1 MTKIKMRGNV
11 ESLYKISTA
20 FIVSF
25 IFTLFLSDSYFRK
38 FGLYSQNSKFI
49 PFFDSPALLTV
60 YSTIIGLG
68 LAAYAIMV
76 TMLPHFTSESLRQPI
91 FAQVNRLFLFTIL
104 NGLLLMFIAF
114 MNSISTISTVPLFI
128 YIEIFFFLTLLTGL
142 MFCVLALSDIFTIVR
157 NRGER

>member
-38 FGLYSQNSKFI
+38 FGLYSHNSKFI

-60 YSTIIGLG
+60 YRMLKKKNAMMARLKEIIGIDSSG
-68 LAAYAIMV
+68 DE
-76 TMLPHFTSESLRQPI
+76 HK
-91 FAQVNRLFLFTIL
+91 
-104 NGLLLMFIAF
+104 
-114 MNSISTISTVPLFI
+114 
-128 YIEIFFFLTLLTGL
+128 
-142 MFCVLALSDIFTIVR
+142 D
-157 NRGER
+157 